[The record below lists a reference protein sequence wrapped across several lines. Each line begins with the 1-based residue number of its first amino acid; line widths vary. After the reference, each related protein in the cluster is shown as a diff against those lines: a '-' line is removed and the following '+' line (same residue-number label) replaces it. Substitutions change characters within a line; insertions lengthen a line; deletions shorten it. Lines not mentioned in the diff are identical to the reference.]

1 MEERELFYTVG
12 RNAHWYSGYGEQYG
26 NCIFFKVKIKGVYP
40 EKNLICKEICASNG
54 HSNITKTCNLSV
66 CCHPTISSS
75 VLPFSTRLQSFSASR
90 SFPMSQLFMSG
101 GQSIEASPSVSVPP
115 MNIQGLF
122 PSGLTGL
129 ISLLSKGLSRVFSST
144 TVGRHQFFGA
154 QPFLWSD
161 SHIHLL
167 HPYMTT
173 GKTIALNIWA
183 FVGKVISLL
192 FNMLSRFVLAFLSKS
207 KNLLISWLQSLST
220 LFWSPRK

>member
-1 MEERELFYTVG
+1 M
-12 RNAHWYSGYGEQYG
+12 SGSLWPHGLQHTRLH
-26 NCIFFKVKIKGVYP
+26 CLSLSLRACS
-40 EKNLICKEICASNG
+40 NLCAL
-54 HSNITKTCNLSV
+54 TQW
-66 CCHPTISSS
+66 CHPTSSPS
-75 VLPFSTRLQSFSASR
+75 VTPFSLGPQSFLAPG
-90 SFPMSQLFMSG
+90 SFLIGPLFVSG
-101 GQSIEASPSVSVPP
+101 GQSTGASASASVLP

>member
-1 MEERELFYTVG
+1 
-12 RNAHWYSGYGEQYG
+12 
-26 NCIFFKVKIKGVYP
+26 
-40 EKNLICKEICASNG
+40 
-54 HSNITKTCNLSV
+54 
-66 CCHPTISSS
+66 
-75 VLPFSTRLQSFSASR
+75 
-90 SFPMSQLFMSG
+90 MSQLFMSG